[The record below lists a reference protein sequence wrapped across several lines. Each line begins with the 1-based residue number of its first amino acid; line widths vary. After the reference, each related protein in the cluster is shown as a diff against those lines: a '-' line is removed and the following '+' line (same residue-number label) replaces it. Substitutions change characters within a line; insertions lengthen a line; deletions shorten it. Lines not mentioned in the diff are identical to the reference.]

1 MGNTSKEIVIALQQT
16 LKIMTEIDRLIL
28 SFPIE

>member
-16 LKIMTEIDRLIL
+16 LTIMTEIDQLIP
-28 SFPIE
+28 SFSIK

>member
-16 LKIMTEIDRLIL
+16 LKIMTEIDRLIS

>member
-16 LKIMTEIDRLIL
+16 LKIMTEIDRLIP

>member
-16 LKIMTEIDRLIL
+16 LTIMTEIDQLIPNF
-28 SFPIE
+28 SIE